1 MSKIAVT
8 GANGYIGS
16 CLVEKLVKLGHSVT
30 VIVRETSNLD
40 LLDKIRDKFDIIYYD
55 SSAESLINGFKE
67 KDIDVIYH
75 IASLF
80 ISEHKTEDI
89 NNLIDSNIKY
99 GTHILEAM
107 KICNIQFIV
116 NTGTSWQNYN
126 NEEYNPVC
134 LYAATKKA
142 FEDIERF
149 YVETSGISVINLVL
163 YDTYGPN
170 DPRKK
175 IIQLFNRI
183 ASTGEKLEMS
193 KGEQY
198 IDLIYI
204 DDIINAYIMAMERLI
219 EGKEKGMKN
228 YYVHSDNPVSLKE
241 VAQIYAKVKNV
252 TLNIDWGK
260 RPYRAREVMYVYEKG
275 EKMPGWDAK
284 ITLEEGLKKI

>member
-1 MSKIAVT
+1 MYRVVVT

-16 CLVEKLVKLGHSVT
+16 CLTKKLVQLGNEVF
-30 VIVRETSNLD
+30 VIVRKTSD
-40 LLDKIRDKFDIIYYD
+40 LSLLEDDKNKIKIIYYD
-55 SSAESLINGFKE
+55 GRLESIYDTISQSE
-67 KDIDVIYH
+67 IDVIYH
-75 IASLF
+75 IASSA
-80 ISEHKTEDI
+80 IPEHKPNEVDGI
-89 NNLIDSNIKY
+89 IDSNIKY
-99 GTHILEAM
+99 GTHILETM
-107 KICNIQFIV
+107 KLCNIHYLV
-116 NTGTSWQNYN
+116 NTGSFWQHYN

-149 YVETSGISVINLVL
+149 YVETAGISVINLVL

-175 IIQLFNRI
+175 IIQLFDRI
-183 ASTGEKLEMS
+183 AASGETLGMS

-204 DDIINAYIMAMERLI
+204 DDIINAYIMAMERLL

-228 YYVHSDNPVSLKE
+228 YYVHSDNPIPLRK
-241 VAQIYAKVKNV
+241 VAEIFEKAKNV

-260 RPYRAREVMYVYEKG
+260 RPYRAREVMQVYEKG
-275 EKMPGWDAK
+275 EKLPGWEAK
-284 ITLEEGLKKI
+284 ITLEEGLKRI